1 MSSLFEASPLLVVS
15 DLDGTLSPIAARPQL
30 ATWVEGAVE
39 VLDRL
44 SRLPQ
49 VALAIVTGRA
59 LDDVAERTRGIGPFW
74 LVCEHGA
81 VVRDPTGRIAGQ
93 ALEPRERA
101 ALDTAAAHLEMY
113 GHGVYVER
121 KQCSIAVHLRGCVPE
136 VHEEAL
142 ELALDLAEG
151 SPHVRLDVLRG
162 REVIEL
168 RPGQPSKRAAVE
180 RLLSE
185 LSPRAFLVAGDDA
198 PDVPMLSL
206 VQQVPLGRAYLI
218 RSDEG
223 PLPPAWVHT
232 LPSPRAWV
240 RLLACL
246 VRRREAMR

>member
-1 MSSLFEASPLLVVS
+1 MSSVLTESPLLVVS
-15 DLDGTLSPIAARPQL
+15 DLDGTLSPIAPTPQL
-30 ATWVEGAVE
+30 ATWVEGAVA
-39 VLDRL
+39 VLDHL

-59 LDDVAERTRGIGPFW
+59 LDDVLDRTRGIGPTW

-81 VVRDPTGRIAGQ
+81 VVRDPTGRVSGQ
-93 ALEPRERA
+93 SLEPREKA
-101 ALDTAAAHLEMY
+101 ALDAAAAHLELY
-113 GHGVYVER
+113 GHGAYVER
-121 KQCSIAVHLRGCVPE
+121 KQCSIAVHLRGCPPE
-136 VHEEAL
+136 VHEQTL
-142 ELALDLAEG
+142 ELVLYLAE
-151 SPHVRLDVLRG
+151 STPHVRL
-162 REVIEL
+162 EVIEM

-180 RLLSE
+180 HLISE
-185 LSPRAFLVAGDDA
+185 LSPRALLAAGDDA

-206 VQQVPLGRAYLI
+206 VQQVPCGRAYLI

-240 RLLACL
+240 RLLARL